1 MYDNYYSQQI
11 YNLLNNYLPKIDTT
25 LNSLDSLV
33 EDISDT
39 VSGFVSFL
47 DDYKILLLIIASV
60 LLLGRFVSK
69 EWLS

>member
-25 LNSLDSLV
+25 LKSLDSLV
-33 EDISDT
+33 EDIFDT

-47 DDYKILLLIIASV
+47 DDYKILLLIIAAV